1 MKKLTT
7 IVALALFISA
17 GAFADPGKKTGDPKS
32 ESKVTEKV
40 KAAFEKKFNGAV
52 EVSWS
57 KASDFYFADF
67 KLKENNFSAAY
78 NETGD
83 LLGMSRKIY
92 FSQLPFAA
100 QQALQE
106 KFPDYNISI
115 VGTEI
120 FFEEQ
125 TNYYLAAEN
134 NAKLLKIKCS
144 PTGDITIE
152 KTTRKKKL
160 VGSVY

>member
-1 MKKLTT
+1 
-7 IVALALFISA
+7 
-17 GAFADPGKKTGDPKS
+17 
-32 ESKVTEKV
+32 
-40 KAAFEKKFNGAV
+40 
-52 EVSWS
+52 
-57 KASDFYFADF
+57 
-67 KLKENNFSAAY
+67 
-78 NETGD
+78 
-83 LLGMSRKIY
+83 MSRKIY

-144 PTGDITIE
+144 PAGDITIE

-160 VGSVY
+160 VGTVY